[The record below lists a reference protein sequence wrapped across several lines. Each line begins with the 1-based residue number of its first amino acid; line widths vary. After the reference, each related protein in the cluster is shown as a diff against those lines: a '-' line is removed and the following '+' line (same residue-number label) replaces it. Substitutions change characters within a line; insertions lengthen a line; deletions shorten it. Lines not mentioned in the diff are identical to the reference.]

1 MADGTSRR
9 TKVIALLILVPL
21 SGWLAY
27 RNLPAPSEQT
37 VAASLPQAET
47 APPAAARGAMEN
59 RPARRGGSGGQ
70 QWSREQLAALDPT
83 LRLDL
88 LGKSRQ
94 VKYQGPSRNIFQ
106 IYTPPPPA
114 PVANTVAP
122 TPATAGQSAPAPA
135 ANIPLKFYGM
145 AVRSDTAEKKAFL
158 TNGEEIFIGQEG
170 DLIAKQYKI
179 LRIGVNTIE
188 LEDTRSHL
196 RQQLA
201 LVVE

>member
-9 TKVIALLILVPL
+9 IKVIALLILVPL

-27 RNLPAPSEQT
+27 RNLPAPGEQT

-47 APPAAARGAMEN
+47 APPAAPRGAMGN
-59 RPARRGGSGGQ
+59 RSARQGGAGGQ
-70 QWSREQLAALDPT
+70 QWSREQLAVLDPT

-88 LGKSRQ
+88 LGKSRE
-94 VKYQGPSRNIFQ
+94 VKYQGTSRNIFQ
-106 IYTPPPPA
+106 FYTPPPPA
-114 PVANTVAP
+114 PVAPAP
-122 TPATAGQSAPAPA
+122 TPATAGQSASAPA
-135 ANIPLKFYGM
+135 ANIPWKFYGI
-145 AVRSDTAEKKAFL
+145 AVRPDTAEKKAFL

-188 LEDTRSHL
+188 LEDTRSRQ
-196 RQQLA
+196 RQQLT

>member
-1 MADGTSRR
+1 MANGTFRR

-27 RNLPAPSEQT
+27 RNLLAPSEQT
-37 VAASLPQAET
+37 VAASLPPAET
-47 APPAAARGAMEN
+47 APPAAARDARGN
-59 RPARRGGSGGQ
+59 RTARRGGPGGQ

-88 LGKSRQ
+88 LEKSRQ
-94 VKYQGPSRNIFQ
+94 VKYQGTSRNIFQ
-106 IYTPPPPA
+106 FYTPPPPA
-114 PVANTVAP
+114 PEVIHVVP
-122 TPATAGQSAPAPA
+122 TPANAGQSATAPA

-145 AVRSDTAEKKAFL
+145 AVRPDTAEKKAFL

-196 RQQLA
+196 RQQLP

>member
-9 TKVIALLILVPL
+9 IKVIALLILVPL

-37 VAASLPQAET
+37 VAASLPPAET
-47 APPAAARGAMEN
+47 APPAASRGVM
-59 RPARRGGSGGQ
+59 ARRGGSQGQ
-70 QWSREQLAALDPT
+70 QWSRAQLAALDPT

-88 LGKSRQ
+88 LGKSRE
-94 VKYQGPSRNIFQ
+94 VKYQGTSRNIFQ
-106 IYTPPPPA
+106 FYTPPPPA
-114 PVANTVAP
+114 PEVIHVVP
-122 TPATAGQSAPAPA
+122 TPANAGQSATAPA

-145 AVRSDTAEKKAFL
+145 AVRPDTAEKKAFL

-196 RQQLA
+196 RQQLP

>member
-1 MADGTSRR
+1 MANGTFRR

-27 RNLPAPSEQT
+27 RNLLAPSEQT
-37 VAASLPQAET
+37 VAASLPPAET
-47 APPAAARGAMEN
+47 APPAAARDARGN
-59 RPARRGGSGGQ
+59 RTARRGGPGGQ

-88 LGKSRQ
+88 LEKSRQ
-94 VKYQGPSRNIFQ
+94 VKYQGTSRNIFQ
-106 IYTPPPPA
+106 FYTPPPQVPMV
-114 PVANTVAP
+114 PAP
-122 TPATAGQSAPAPA
+122 TPATAGQSASAPA
-135 ANIPLKFYGM
+135 ANIPWKFYGI
-145 AVRSDTAEKKAFL
+145 AVRPDTAEKKAFL

-196 RQQLA
+196 RQQLP